1 MFNRHPTHSQHLL
14 LATLAACCGTG
25 RPEDSLWAPPI
36 SVRPRSPIVSSDD
49 MLAEIKANGN
59 MFVLLGFGNFWS
71 AEQTLEEYAPGVV
84 EVVSGYAGRANEN
97 LGSVY
102 GVFLNSFVPHT
113 HRFLFDSFVRS
124 FVRSFET
131 RLSQHD
137 DKPCR
142 HHPDQ
147 KEVVLVEY
155 DPEKTT
161 YELLVK
167 YAYHNTD
174 PFENEGQFCDTGT
187 SYLPAIYYQTDE
199 EFIVAETVLAE
210 VLELNPD
217 LSEEDIAVP
226 ILKMPWFR
234 KAGEQDQDF
243 YIRHPEPY
251 AHYKNNCGRSERLKE
266 VWGEE
271 VYDCYHDETHSCFV
285 PGEMIAAVITDGMIV
300 TAITDG
306 SNVTDDLL
314 LVGKILNSYGDV
326 VVAESNTKS
335 APEGEKPLD
344 VVGIILISLAVLAV
358 LVCVVKANL
367 P

>member
-97 LGSVY
+97 L
-102 GVFLNSFVPHT
+102 
-113 HRFLFDSFVRS
+113 
-124 FVRSFET
+124 
-131 RLSQHD
+131 
-137 DKPCR
+137 
-142 HHPDQ
+142 DQ

-155 DPEKTT
+155 DSEKTT

>member
-1 MFNRHPTHSQHLL
+1 
-14 LATLAACCGTG
+14 
-25 RPEDSLWAPPI
+25 
-36 SVRPRSPIVSSDD
+36 
-49 MLAEIKANGN
+49 
-59 MFVLLGFGNFWS
+59 
-71 AEQTLEEYAPGVV
+71 
-84 EVVSGYAGRANEN
+84 
-97 LGSVY
+97 
-102 GVFLNSFVPHT
+102 VPHT

-234 KAGEQDQDF
+234 K
-243 YIRHPEPY
+243 
-251 AHYKNNCGRSERLKE
+251 GR
-266 VWGEE
+266 
-271 VYDCYHDETHSCFV
+271 
-285 PGEMIAAVITDGMIV
+285 
-300 TAITDG
+300 
-306 SNVTDDLL
+306 
-314 LVGKILNSYGDV
+314 
-326 VVAESNTKS
+326 
-335 APEGEKPLD
+335 
-344 VVGIILISLAVLAV
+344 LA
-358 LVCVVKANL
+358 
-367 P
+367 

>member
-1 MFNRHPTHSQHLL
+1 VSGGRIRWLRLSGLGCFWLKTRRRKTSRKRAVLVRESIVYPMHFVTLDPLISIFFLVWSQH
-14 LATLAACCGTG
+14 
-25 RPEDSLWAPPI
+25 
-36 SVRPRSPIVSSDD
+36 
-49 MLAEIKANGN
+49 
-59 MFVLLGFGNFWS
+59 
-71 AEQTLEEYAPGVV
+71 
-84 EVVSGYAGRANEN
+84 NE
-97 LGSVY
+97 S
-102 GVFLNSFVPHT
+102 
-113 HRFLFDSFVRS
+113 
-124 FVRSFET
+124 
-131 RLSQHD
+131 
-137 DKPCR
+137 
-142 HHPDQ
+142 
-147 KEVVLVEY
+147 
-155 DPEKTT
+155 TT
-161 YELLVK
+161 
-167 YAYHNTD
+167 
-174 PFENEGQFCDTGT
+174 P
-187 SYLPAIYYQTDE
+187 
-199 EFIVAETVLAE
+199 
-210 VLELNPD
+210 
-217 LSEEDIAVP
+217 
-226 ILKMPWFR
+226 
-234 KAGEQDQDF
+234 AGEQDQDF